1 MSLKEQC
8 DIGINKIVLESFKRF
23 WESSFYIVYLTDLGY
38 LSVFA
43 LSTPNSP
50 KEKFVI
56 LKTNFFT
63 SIDDSLFKY
72 VQLTPQDTQ
81 DSKEDQSNSL
91 Q

>member
-1 MSLKEQC
+1 M
-8 DIGINKIVLESFKRF
+8 ESFKRL

-50 KEKFVI
+50 KEKLVI

-63 SIDDSLFKY
+63 IIDDSLFKY
-72 VQLTPQDTQ
+72 VQLSPQDSQ
-81 DSKEDQSNSL
+81 DNIEDQSYRL